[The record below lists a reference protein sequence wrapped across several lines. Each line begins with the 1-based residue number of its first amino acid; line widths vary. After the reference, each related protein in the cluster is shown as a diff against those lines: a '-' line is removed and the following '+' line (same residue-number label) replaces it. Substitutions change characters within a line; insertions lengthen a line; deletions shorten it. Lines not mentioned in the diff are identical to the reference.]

1 LLSDDDP
8 NKFIAK
14 MGGEAVHGLLSRIDL
29 KKLSGQN
36 YVTKHH
42 TNLHNNVKSEALKRL
57 SVVEAFREAT

>member
-29 KKLSGQN
+29 KKLSGELRH
-36 YVTKHH
+36 KAS
-42 TNLHNNVKSEALKRL
+42 TNLHNNVNQKR
-57 SVVEAFREAT
+57 